1 MKEIKKDFGE
11 DFDWVKHII
20 NIKKQVKYINVGF
33 KGNQSKEY
41 TINLSL
47 GEVWNNEYN

>member
-11 DFDWVKHII
+11 DLNWVKEITS
-20 NIKKQVKYINVGF
+20 IKKQVKYINVGF
-33 KGNQSKEY
+33 TGKQSKVY

-47 GEVWNNEYN
+47 GEVKK